1 MATANRP
8 DENRLKSITLEEYE
22 ERKPAPPLRP
32 LRTPESMKMFEEAI
46 AEEESGK
53 DYTPT
58 ETSFLEDQEGGN
70 FKEEPEILS
79 ATGKNTSEGR
89 PVYKNQFGDF
99 VTERTITEYIP
110 ELGGVYNIPTVLEG
124 RFLSPPEAIDAVIKT
139 EGKDPVTGRALTRFR
154 SIDSAVKSAE
164 ERSGG
169 MLSDEMGVRPTEAKE
184 PHPLLTFLRGD
195 LVDPETKKSFGLEG
209 FKTKTYNPGG
219 KSGITIGTG
228 IDLKHHTKQS
238 MIDKGVPEEVAEKL
252 SPYYGKSDKS
262 LVGQSPLTRE
272 EVEMVDEAVMA
283 HTVEELK
290 EDLPHFDDM
299 PQEMQQAAVMAKH
312 QYGKGWP
319 TLRGLLQSKDYV
331 GAMKELL
338 KWEDSSKDK
347 DGKKLGK
354 NIERKYQALGKIA
367 QQEYFTDFDDGV
379 YEDPDTKERF
389 KVRGGKRL

>member
-1 MATANRP
+1 MVDKPTGELTFDAPALPQRPTGKLTFDQPEEQQEPAT
-8 DENRLKSITLEEYE
+8 
-22 ERKPAPPLRP
+22 
-32 LRTPESMKMFEEAI
+32 
-46 AEEESGK
+46 
-53 DYTPT
+53 
-58 ETSFLEDQEGGN
+58 Q
-70 FKEEPEILS
+70 EPEILS

-262 LVGQSPLTRE
+262 LVGKSPLTKR
-272 EVEMVDEAVMA
+272 EVEVVDEAVMK
-283 HTVEELK
+283 HTIQTLEK
-290 EDLPHFDDM
+290 DIPHFKDM
-299 PQEMQQAAVMAKH
+299 PQQMQRAAVMAKH

-319 TLRGLLQSKDYV
+319 TLMGLLQSKDYT
-331 GAMKELL
+331 GARDELL
-338 KWEDSSKDK
+338 TWEDKSKD
-347 DGKKLGK
+347 GLGS
-354 NIERKYQALGKIA
+354 NIELKYRALGKMGE
-367 QQEYFTDFDDGV
+367 QE
-379 YEDPDTKERF
+379 
-389 KVRGGKRL
+389 